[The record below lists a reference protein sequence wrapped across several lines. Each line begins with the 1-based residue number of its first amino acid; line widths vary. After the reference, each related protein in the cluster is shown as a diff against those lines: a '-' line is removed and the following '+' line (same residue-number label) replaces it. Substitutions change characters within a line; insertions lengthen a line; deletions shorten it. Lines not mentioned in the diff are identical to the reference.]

1 MTDFVHIVCM
11 EYNYNLPKLI
21 VGIRYNYKVA
31 RLIQSVPSV
40 CLLYQSVGYLV
51 DVIGRCLDFV
61 IGIGLLLFYGGKVT
75 GKVIAHH
82 GVQL

>member
-1 MTDFVHIVCM
+1 MTDFAHIVCM

-21 VGIRYNYKVA
+21 AGIHCSYKDA

-40 CLLYQSVGYLV
+40 CILYQSVGYLV

-61 IGIGLLLFYGGKVT
+61 VGIGLLLFYGGKV
-75 GKVIAHH
+75 AS
-82 GVQL
+82 